1 MSKLK
6 KLDEWVC
13 NNNII
18 SAELCR
24 IQDNIEREF
33 IGLETELAELRE
45 RCADYENEI
54 VYALRYLDSLR
65 MTYDKHESE
74 PEYQI
79 KVSFERVLAKYKGGY
94 NER

>member
-33 IGLETELAELRE
+33 IALETELAELRE
-45 RCADYENEI
+45 RCWAYEAVIGEVLSTLNI
-54 VYALRYLDSLR
+54 RGCS
-65 MTYDKHESE
+65 HN
-74 PEYQI
+74 PEVANLT
-79 KVSFERVLAKYKGGY
+79 KVLAKYKGGY
-94 NER
+94 NERR